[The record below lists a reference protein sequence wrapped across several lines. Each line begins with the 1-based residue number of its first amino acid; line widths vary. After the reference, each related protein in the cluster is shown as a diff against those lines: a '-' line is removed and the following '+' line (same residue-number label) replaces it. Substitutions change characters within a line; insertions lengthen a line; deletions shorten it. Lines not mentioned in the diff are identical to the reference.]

1 MSADHKIIRVIKGR
15 RPKVVVIGGGT
26 GLPVIVKSLHDQN
39 ADVTA
44 VVTVADDGGSSGV
57 IRDYINVVP
66 PGDIRNVLVALSD
79 MPQLERD
86 IFQYR
91 FDSKD
96 SFFAGHAIGNLII
109 AALSEMRGGIFAAVQ
124 QLSAMLRVDGHVYP
138 ASNRPLTLH
147 AKFTDGTELSGEAEI
162 TAAGKI
168 IQSVTVSNSDD
179 GTQPEAVQQIVDA
192 ILDADVVVMGPGS
205 LFTSILPNLMIKNL
219 GDAVL
224 RTNAEVVYVV
234 NIMTQKGETDNFTD
248 ADHVRVLN
256 RHMGENFV
264 DTVLVNIEKV
274 PDGYLDEEKYVEIS
288 RPVTPDYQGLRDM
301 GCRVISSDFLKL
313 RDGGV
318 FHDGDKVAREVLNLA
333 FQAHLKNG
341 GH

>member
-1 MSADHKIIRVIKGR
+1 MSNADHKFIRVIKGR

-26 GLPVIVKSLHDQN
+26 GLPVVVKSLHDQH

-44 VVTVADDGGSSGV
+44 VVTVADDGGSSGI

-79 MPQLERD
+79 MPAVQRD

-91 FDSKD
+91 FNSKD

-109 AALSEMRGGIFAAVQ
+109 AALSEMRGGIFEAVQ
-124 QLSAMLRVDGHVYP
+124 ELSDMMQVDGHVYP
-138 ASNRPLTLH
+138 ASNTPLTLH
-147 AKFTDGTELSGEAEI
+147 ARFKDGSEVAGEAEI
-162 TAAGKI
+162 TAAGKQIDTVSVTRSNDGEQPVAEPEI
-168 IQSVTVSNSDD
+168 IQ
-179 GTQPEAVQQIVDA
+179 A
-192 ILDADVVVMGPGS
+192 IMDADVVVLGPGS
-205 LFTSILPNLMIKNL
+205 LFTSILPNLMIHNL

-224 RTNAEVVYVV
+224 KTQAEVIYIV

-256 RHMGENFV
+256 RHMKENFV

-274 PDGYLDEEKYVEIS
+274 PAGSLDEDKYVEIS
-288 RPVTPDYQGLRDM
+288 KPVRSDYQGLRDM
-301 GCRVISSDFLKL
+301 GCRVISSDFLEL

-318 FHDGDKVAREVLNLA
+318 FHDGRKVAQEIMNLA
-333 FQAHLKNG
+333 FQSHLKKG
-341 GH
+341 R